1 VTEYKVDHRF
11 GKLAAHVLLYPR
23 TGRTHQLRVHL
34 ASLGHPILGDQTY
47 GGRKVCTVEGVE
59 IPRVMLHARTL
70 GFRHPVT
77 GESQE
82 YTKPFPSDMEQV
94 VQTLTGL
101 TPPHAVRTLWQTP
114 QRGIHNVASKDEFMQ
129 TGDVLDAM
137 GGLVAQLKTY
147 AAKLPPIVHLS
158 AVPTGVKPKF
168 EAVEEYEEI
177 VSRFRN
183 QSAGTPYKGLN
194 ELLVESLEAFE
205 VGRLLGSVHPLLS
218 VLDHLERMGRDKE
231 IEIGRINEMRTAEY
245 RSTLNKILPGNKPEL
260 DGAGRG
266 MWLSGDGSAP
276 EAHDGWNNWDVIG
289 GPMTL
294 H

>member
-1 VTEYKVDHRF
+1 
-11 GKLAAHVLLYPR
+11 
-23 TGRTHQLRVHL
+23 
-34 ASLGHPILGDQTY
+34 
-47 GGRKVCTVEGVE
+47 
-59 IPRVMLHARTL
+59 
-70 GFRHPVT
+70 
-77 GESQE
+77 
-82 YTKPFPSDMEQV
+82 
-94 VQTLTGL
+94 
-101 TPPHAVRTLWQTP
+101 
-114 QRGIHNVASKDEFMQ
+114 
-129 TGDVLDAM
+129 M
-137 GGLVAQLKTY
+137 GGLVAQLKIY

-158 AVPTGVKPKF
+158 AVPTGVRPQF

-266 MWLSGDGSAP
+266 M
-276 EAHDGWNNWDVIG
+276 
-289 GPMTL
+289 
-294 H
+294 